1 MTIPD
6 FEGWSYFSAVA
17 EHGGFRAAA
26 AALGLSPATVT
37 KGVARLEARIGM
49 ALFYRTSRQ
58 ISLTLAGE
66 ALVEQA
72 RAMVAAGVAA
82 QEMAMEDARTLS
94 GPIRLTAPLSLGMTC
109 LAVPLSDFL
118 ATHRAV
124 DIDLILTDARAD
136 LVADGID
143 IALRIAAHVDSSLRS
158 QTIAPVTLQM
168 VAAPDY
174 LARHGTPTHPR
185 ELASDLARELAHELT
200 GDHGA
205 HRVLGYGHARRD
217 TPITLSH
224 PTHGT
229 HVVQPN
235 GPLHTN
241 NGEAMLPLLRAGL
254 AIGQLPLF
262 LIRDDL
268 ARGTLVQILPEWQS
282 VPMTLRL
289 LTPPSR
295 LRPARVRAL
304 SAHLIA
310 ALKGHPMLG

>member
-1 MTIPD
+1 MAIPD
-6 FEGWSYFSAVA
+6 FEGWAYFAAVA

-26 AALGLSPATVT
+26 TAIGLSPATLS

-49 ALFYRTSRQ
+49 ALFHRTSRQ

-72 RAMVAAGVAA
+72 RTMVAAGVAA
-82 QEMAMEDARTLS
+82 QELAMEDARDLS
-94 GPIRLTAPLSLGMTC
+94 GPIRLTAPLSLGMSC
-109 LAVPLSDFL
+109 LAEPLADFL
-118 ATHRAV
+118 TTHPAV
-124 DIDLILTDARAD
+124 DIDLILSDARAD

-158 QTIAPVTLQM
+158 QMIAPVTLQM

-174 LARHGTPTHPR
+174 LARHGSPTHPR
-185 ELASDLARELAHELT
+185 ELARELARELPRDLA
-200 GDHGA
+200 A

-224 PTHGT
+224 PVHGT
-229 HVVQPN
+229 HIVQPN
-235 GPLHTN
+235 GPLRTN

-254 AIGQLPLF
+254 AIGQLPMF
-262 LIRDDL
+262 LLRDDL
-268 ARGTLVQILPEWQS
+268 ARGTLVPILPEWHS
-282 VPMTLRL
+282 TPMTLRL

-304 SAHLIA
+304 SAHLIG

>member
-1 MTIPD
+1 MAIPD
-6 FEGWSYFSAVA
+6 FEGWAYFAAVA
-17 EHGGFRAAA
+17 EQGGFRAAS
-26 AALGLSPATVT
+26 AALGLSPATVS

-49 ALFYRTSRQ
+49 ALFHRTSRQ

-82 QEMAMEDARTLS
+82 QELAMEDARDLS

-109 LAVPLSDFL
+109 LAEPLADFL
-118 ATHRAV
+118 ATHRGV
-124 DIDLILTDARAD
+124 DIDLILSDARTD

-143 IALRIAAHVDSSLRS
+143 IALRVAAHVDSSLRS
-158 QTIAPVTLQM
+158 QMIAPVTLQM
-168 VAAPDY
+168 VASPDY

-185 ELASDLARELAHELT
+185 ELVRDLA
-200 GDHGA
+200 A

-217 TPITLSH
+217 TPITLAH
-224 PTHGT
+224 PAHGT
-229 HVVQPN
+229 HIVQPN

-262 LIRDDL
+262 LLRDDL
-268 ARGTLVQILPEWQS
+268 ARGTLVQILPEWHS
-282 VPMTLRL
+282 TPMTLRL

-304 SAHLIA
+304 SAHLIG
-310 ALKGHPMLG
+310 ALTGHPMLG